1 MLRSVG
7 VPEVQYLL
15 YVTSVVCARRV
26 SGRVSGLITD
36 ARVGPENCVL
46 YVTMQS
52 YCGMPKGRLVHQ
64 NWHESQVRFCDH
76 FACIT
81 RDGYARLPPNFLRLR
96 RTYLLLFR
104 N

>member
-46 YVTMQS
+46 YVIMQS
-52 YCGMPKGRLVHQ
+52 YCGMPKGHLVHQ
-64 NWHESQVRFCDH
+64 NWHESQVRRFV
-76 FACIT
+76 
-81 RDGYARLPPNFLRLR
+81 RDGTISSVHVLYHVTESMNH
-96 RTYLLLFR
+96 T
-104 N
+104 